1 MDSPRFMRIIV
12 MFDLPVV
19 EADDRKAANRFRHDL
34 ISEGFVMMQYSIYY
48 RIVNGLDMAEKY
60 EKRLEKFLPQ
70 KGQVRS
76 LVLTEKQFAHMKILV
91 GDVGSQEARVSGNQL
106 TSL

>member
-1 MDSPRFMRIIV
+1 MRVIV

-19 EADDRKAANRFRHDL
+19 EVADRKAANQFRHDL
-34 ISEGFVMMQYSIYY
+34 IAEGFVMMQYSVYY
-48 RIVNGLDMAEKY
+48 RIVNGLDMATKY
-60 EKRLEKFLPQ
+60 EKRLEGYLPE

-76 LVLTEKQFAHMKILV
+76 LVLTEKQFAHMKVLV
-91 GDVGSQEARVSGNQL
+91 GDVSPQETNISGDSL

>member
-1 MDSPRFMRIIV
+1 MTSPRFMRVIV

-19 EADDRKAANRFRHDL
+19 EAEDRKAANRFRHDL
-34 ISEGFVMMQYSIYY
+34 ISEGFVMMQYSVYY
-48 RIVNGLDMAEKY
+48 RIVNGLDMAAEY
-60 EKRLEKFLPQ
+60 ERRLEGYLPP

-76 LVLTEKQFAHMKILV
+76 LVLTEKQFGHMKVLV
-91 GDVGSQEARVSGNQL
+91 GDISPQESEITGNQL

>member
-1 MDSPRFMRIIV
+1 

-19 EADDRKAANRFRHDL
+19 EAEDRKAANRFRHDL
-34 ISEGFVMMQYSIYY
+34 ISEGFVMMQYSVYY
-48 RIVNGLDMAEKY
+48 RIVSGLDMADKY
-60 EKRLEKFLPQ
+60 EQRLENYLPE

-76 LVLTEKQFAHMKILV
+76 LVLTEKQFAHMKVLV
-91 GDVGSQEARVSGNQL
+91 GDVSPQESNISGNSL